1 MSSAIAQSVAQKFKL
16 GGDKVKAPEFDLNTT
31 VDAASRETGVP
42 SPLIHAVVQQ
52 ESTGKQNALS
62 ITGAQGLMQLMPETA
77 AALGVNPKNPEQ
89 NIFGGA
95 TYLKQMYDKFGS
107 WDLALAAYNAGPGNV
122 EKYGGIPPFAE
133 TQKYVPEV
141 LNKAG
146 IMGDKLANTP
156 TELGAKV
163 LNKFNNR
170 PQKLMPTPPIEPQ
183 QSPLLPGLPVEPKST
198 GIAGGTLAA
207 SKSYLDAL
215 GVGFLERQL
224 GKIPGAKKASE
235 SLYNAILGENKPFE
249 QRAQEMQAVTKQ
261 AQKEHPIASGAG
273 TVAGVLAPI
282 GVSSLAGKAASGAVK
297 ATKLA
302 SIAPRAATVAKLLGA
317 GAAEAGAFEAATNAE
332 ATPESIAHAAKV
344 GAVVS
349 GIANPASKIA
359 AKALKSGSEQL
370 INFAVGAK
378 VASKTGKFVAEELG
392 PTLSRAGLKSK
403 VEQSLITNEANL
415 QRILADHSDKTIN
428 LRKIVQESD
437 ILKGLESLDN
447 VEQRAKATK
456 LIKILAKL
464 ETRGE
469 IGVQEA
475 NLLKRDLYKQAY
487 IADSVKLNPK
497 VKTPL
502 GQMYRQIANK
512 LKTGIEDV
520 TGDGEV
526 RALNEKLGSGIELG
540 KSLDRLDNQSPLS
553 LRMAFQLMAGLST
566 GGGSLLAT
574 STPGA
579 TLLGTAGYKTG
590 KSVEKLSPQIQQI
603 LSTLVPQVGQ

>member
-1 MSSAIAQSVAQKFKL
+1 MPFDELKSLLQSHNVDSIDDPDLKPQLATTQEGKYWEARARQMAKGMGADPHLVA
-16 GGDKVKAPEFDLNTT
+16 
-31 VDAASRETGVP
+31 GV
-42 SPLIHAVVQQ
+42 INQ
-52 ESTGKQNALS
+52 ESGFNPEALS
-62 ITGAQGLMQLMPETA
+62 PTNAKGLMQVTGVAAKDVGYDPKIVRNDPEM
-77 AALGVNPKNPEQ
+77 N
-89 NIFGGA
+89 
-95 TYLKQMYDKFGS
+95 
-107 WDLALAAYNAGPGNV
+107 LAAGISYLQKRGLDAYPDPKDREAWKANVLAHAQKSRDMAQGPFKNLK
-122 EKYGGIPPFAE
+122 E
-133 TQKYVPEV
+133 
-141 LNKAG
+141 L
-146 IMGDKLANTP
+146 LANT
-156 TELGAKV
+156 V
-163 LNKFNNR
+163 
-170 PQKLMPTPPIEPQ
+170 PQESPPPAPQ
-183 QSPLLPGLPVEPKST
+183 QSPLLPGLPVEPQST
-198 GIAGGTLAA
+198 GIASGALAA

-235 SLYNAILGENKPFE
+235 SLYNALLGENKPFE

-261 AQKEHPIASGAG
+261 AQEEHPIASGAG

-302 SIAPRAATVAKLLGA
+302 RIAPRAATVAKVLGA
-317 GAAEAGAFEAATNAE
+317 GSAEAGAFEAATNAE

-378 VASKTGKFVAEELG
+378 VASRTGKFVAEELG

-403 VEQSLITNEANL
+403 VEQSLVTNEANL

-428 LRKIVQESD
+428 LRKIVQEPD
-437 ILKGLESLDN
+437 IIKGLESLDN

-469 IGVQEA
+469 VGVQEA

-590 KSVEKLSPQIQQI
+590 KAVEKLSPEIQQI